1 MEARIREKQEVAKGT
16 LMVTFD
22 LLGNEVDFR
31 PGQYFYVTLPDVGY
45 QDEKGLRRHIKDGAP
60 ELTLIDASTDAGLMV
75 VGSSGRGH
83 PRMMISGS
91 TAFAVVHGAQ
101 CPVAV
106 V

>member
-45 QDEKGLRRHIKDGAP
+45 QDEKGLRRHITVVTSPNDRGCTRPSDEDEEQRFQAHSRGAS
-60 ELTLIDASTDAGLMV
+60 D
-75 VGSSGRGH
+75 
-83 PRMMISGS
+83 
-91 TAFAVVHGAQ
+91 
-101 CPVAV
+101 
-106 V
+106 